1 MDDQAYLNSISSQV
15 RPQKKSAGGL
25 LSSPLAKVAI
35 GGVALIIVV
44 IIFSSMFSGGGG
56 GIKEESISFK
66 FHLDYTSGVINGYQ
80 SSVKSSRLRSSSAS
94 LASILS
100 NTSRNLTN
108 YLVGKYGFKDGA
120 KEYKKYEEQAQLHQD
135 ELLSSLFDAKISG
148 MLDRIYAHEMAHEI
162 ELIMAEETAIYDKI
176 SDEALKASLQSSYNS
191 LDNLYPDFA
200 DFSESK

>member
-15 RPQKKSAGGL
+15 RPQKKSVGGL
-25 LSSPLAKVAI
+25 LGSPLAKVAI

-66 FHLDYTSGVINGYQ
+66 FHLDYTLGVINGYQ
-80 SSVKSSRLRSSSAS
+80 SNVKSSKLRSSSAS

-100 NTSRNLTN
+100 NTSRDLTT
-108 YLVGKYGFKDGA
+108 YLIEKYSFKDGA